1 MRHTQRMAQWDH
13 MLPLVQGNRSTAPPR
28 GGDEQRPAPTRQT
41 GWPAS
46 HSFDPQKT
54 PAFHTLAGGKLVGFT
69 LIELLVVI
77 GIIGILAGLLL
88 PVLARAKDRA
98 KGVQCLSNLGQMQI
112 AWNIYADDHQ
122 GTLPVNGSGSSAG
135 KYADEPSWV
144 AGYLSTGATP
154 DNTNITMLVGQQYQ
168 KWGSIGGYTKNPDIY
183 HCPSDLSRDS
193 GNGLSRVRSISMN
206 SWINPGR
213 NGEVSGRFWDL
224 DFEKYTKITDFV
236 RLSPSDG
243 FVFLDERPD
252 SINDGWFMVSMES
265 YNPND
270 LSGLE
275 VRDLPAIYHNRASSF
290 TFADG
295 HAEFHRW
302 LDGSTLALKFVKS
315 GQPVPDNQ
323 DVLWLMQHATRP
335 K

>member
-1 MRHTQRMAQWDH
+1 MGHWEH

-28 GGDEQRPAPTRQT
+28 GAEDQRVVPTSQT
-41 GWPAS
+41 DWQTKQT
-46 HSFDPQKT
+46 FDLEKT
-54 PAFHTLAGGKLVGFT
+54 AAFQTLAGRKRAAFT

-77 GIIGILAGLLL
+77 GIIGILAGLLF
-88 PVLARAKDRA
+88 PVLARAKERA
-98 KGVQCLSNLGQMQI
+98 KGTQCLSNLGQMQI

-144 AGYLSTGATP
+144 AGYLSTGTSP
-154 DNTNITMLVGQQYQ
+154 DNTNTSMLIGQEYQ

-183 HCPSDLSRDS
+183 HCPADLSRDS

-224 DFEKYTKITDFV
+224 NFEKYTKITDFV

-270 LSGLE
+270 LAGLE

-295 HAEFHRW
+295 HAEWVSSSQRP
-302 LDGSTLALKFVKS
+302 S
-315 GQPVPDNQ
+315 G
-323 DVLWLMQHATRP
+323 H
-335 K
+335 

>member
-1 MRHTQRMAQWDH
+1 MGHWEHT
-13 MLPLVQGNRSTAPPR
+13 LPLVQGNRSTAPPR
-28 GGDEQRPAPTRQT
+28 GAEDQRVVPTSQT
-41 GWPAS
+41 DWQTKQ
-46 HSFDPQKT
+46 SFDLEKT
-54 PAFHTLAGGKLVGFT
+54 TAFQTLAGRKRAAFT

-77 GIIGILAGLLL
+77 GIIGILAGLLF
-88 PVLARAKDRA
+88 PVLAHAKERA
-98 KGVQCLSNLGQMQI
+98 KGTQCLSNLGQMQI

-144 AGYLSTGATP
+144 AGYLSTGASP
-154 DNTNITMLVGQQYQ
+154 DNTNTSMLIGQEYQ

-183 HCPSDLSRDS
+183 HCPADLSRDS

-224 DFEKYTKITDFV
+224 NFEKYTKITDFV

-265 YNPND
+265 YNPNNLD
-270 LSGLE
+270 GLE

-302 LDGSTLALKFVKS
+302 LDDNTLALKFVKS

-323 DVLWLMQHATRP
+323 DVLWLMEHATKP

>member
-135 KYADEPSWV
+135 KYADEPSWWPDIFRPEPLPTTRILPCWSGNNTKSGV
-144 AGYLSTGATP
+144 PSAATP
-154 DNTNITMLVGQQYQ
+154 KT
-168 KWGSIGGYTKNPDIY
+168 
-183 HCPSDLSRDS
+183 R
-193 GNGLSRVRSISMN
+193 
-206 SWINPGR
+206 
-213 NGEVSGRFWDL
+213 
-224 DFEKYTKITDFV
+224 
-236 RLSPSDG
+236 
-243 FVFLDERPD
+243 
-252 SINDGWFMVSMES
+252 
-265 YNPND
+265 
-270 LSGLE
+270 
-275 VRDLPAIYHNRASSF
+275 
-290 TFADG
+290 TFIIV
-295 HAEFHRW
+295 HRI
-302 LDGSTLALKFVKS
+302 
-315 GQPVPDNQ
+315 
-323 DVLWLMQHATRP
+323 
-335 K
+335 